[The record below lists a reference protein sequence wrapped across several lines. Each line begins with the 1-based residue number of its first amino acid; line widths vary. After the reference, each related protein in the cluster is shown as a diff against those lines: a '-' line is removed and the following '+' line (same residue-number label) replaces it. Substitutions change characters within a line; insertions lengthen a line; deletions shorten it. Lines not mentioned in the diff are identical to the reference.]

1 MGENKIH
8 IPGYYKL
15 SKGSYR
21 PLVIPLV
28 LGADFTE
35 LPEDD
40 NAPSLSY
47 STTETLSWMREAGM
61 DADIYSYARGRL
73 LNRDEYFFK
82 VWHRG
87 IDKLGEK

>member
-1 MGENKIH
+1 MSDFIMC
-8 IPGYYKL
+8 
-15 SKGSYR
+15 
-21 PLVIPLV
+21 LV

-82 VWHRG
+82 IWHRG
-87 IDKLGEK
+87 MEKFEEKK

>member
-8 IPGYYKL
+8 IPGYYEL
-15 SKGSYR
+15 YKGSCR
-21 PLVIPLV
+21 PIVIPLV